1 MKELSIN
8 GIFPTPVYFCEME
21 RGFTAQEM
29 TFFDKQ
35 RLPTKKNVGNTSS
48 MDSYILDKPEMAVL
62 KSEMMAAVQRYADN
76 IMCIKPCAVPY
87 ITQSWLNYTEP
98 GQSHPKHAHP
108 NSVISGV
115 MYINAD
121 EKTDK
126 IFFFRQMS
134 QQIVPAIRETNV
146 FNSES
151 WNFPVKTC
159 RVVLFP
165 SNLVHM
171 VETKEGDNTRVS
183 LAFNTF
189 LKGIIG
195 DGEDLAELKL

>member
-1 MKELSIN
+1 
-8 GIFPTPVYFCEME
+8 
-21 RGFTAQEM
+21 
-29 TFFDKQ
+29 
-35 RLPTKKNVGNTSS
+35 
-48 MDSYILDKPEMAVL
+48 MAVL
-62 KSEMMAAVQRYADN
+62 KAEMMAAVLRYAYG
-76 IMCIKPCAVPY
+76 IMCIKPCAVPF

-121 EKTDK
+121 ENTDK
-126 IFFFRQMS
+126 IFFFREMY
-134 QQIVPAIRETNV
+134 QQIRPAIRECNI

-151 WNFPVKTC
+151 WNFPVKTS
-159 RVVLFP
+159 RLVLFP
-165 SNLVHM
+165 SHLFHM

-189 LKGIIG
+189 LKGVIG
-195 DGEDLAELKL
+195 DEDDLAELRL